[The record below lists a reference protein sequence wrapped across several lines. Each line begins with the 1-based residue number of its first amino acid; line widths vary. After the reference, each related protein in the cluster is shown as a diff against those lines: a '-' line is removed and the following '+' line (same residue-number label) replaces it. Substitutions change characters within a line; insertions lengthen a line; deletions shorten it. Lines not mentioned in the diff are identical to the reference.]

1 MKKTS
6 NSEIEI
12 TIDDKAK
19 RNKIVDLTFAGLYFQ
34 LLRFLY
40 TRVRG
45 RKNVVDVAENTERE
59 LFKSEKI
66 KRWDVWD
73 DKQNRASHKATSSVR
88 FIGNVFGVVASQT
101 LGANRRN

>member
-19 RNKIVDLTFAGLYFQ
+19 RNKIVDLTLAGLYFQ

-66 KRWDVWD
+66 KRWDMSGTINRIAPAI
-73 DKQNRASHKATSSVR
+73 KQRRASVSSETSSE
-88 FIGNVFGVVASQT
+88 
-101 LGANRRN
+101 